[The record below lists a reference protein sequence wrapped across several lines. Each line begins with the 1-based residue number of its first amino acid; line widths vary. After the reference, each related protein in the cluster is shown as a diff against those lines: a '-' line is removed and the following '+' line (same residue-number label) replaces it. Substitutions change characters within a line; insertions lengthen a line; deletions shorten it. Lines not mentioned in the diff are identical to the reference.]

1 MNTPDGVTVF
11 PATIWGLNVTRA
23 RDTYAAGKLTAEA
36 YEQILREAVERSHD
50 AEDVSLAMANL
61 GQLVESRGDFEQAEG
76 LFRRVVADADPDGPI
91 HAASTLALANLLWQR
106 GDGAEAGVWW
116 RRAMFSG
123 DSEAAPKAAF
133 NLGAAL
139 TMQGRLDEAVGAL
152 RLAIDSGHPDE
163 VRVPPSG
170 SASCVRCR
178 ATWVQPVPR
187 MNSPRRLD
195 IPSSLLK
202 LSRCWQN
209 CTGNI
214 HRRHPPGCHP
224 LPNRPE
230 RPRQLAS
237 SVGAGH
243 RRGGR
248 RALMGD
254 RSGAGAV
261 LRHPDDNQVPLQPPT
276 VVSAGWRSSPTCQT
290 GNGCHH
296 SSSTSWA
303 GHPTATICSG
313 SSAPSR

>member
-1 MNTPDGVTVF
+1 
-11 PATIWGLNVTRA
+11 
-23 RDTYAAGKLTAEA
+23 
-36 YEQILREAVERSHD
+36 
-50 AEDVSLAMANL
+50 MANL

-76 LFRRVVADADPDGPI
+76 LFRRVVAEADPDGPI

-254 RSGAGAV
+254 RSGAEAV